1 MKSILN
7 SYWPLIDVLL
17 VWLNLFNNYAKIMC
31 EILYLTY
38 LITVLWQ
45 YNNSCHRMSVS
56 PEWFIG
62 LNTFWCIPHNF
73 IQLTFKINLCM
84 RNHSFS
90 YSVVKFT
97 LLENVAGTGN
107 QTQVYLILE
116 LFFYHYIK

>member
-1 MKSILN
+1 MKSILKL
-7 SYWPLIDVLL
+7 YWPLIDVLL

-31 EILYLTY
+31 EILCLTY
-38 LITVLWQ
+38 LITMFWQ
-45 YNNSCHRMSVS
+45 YNNSCHMMSVS

-62 LNTFWCIPHNF
+62 LNTFLCIPHNF

-97 LLENVAGTGN
+97 LLENVVGTGN

-116 LFFYHYIK
+116 LFFYCYIK